1 MPRLLSLLLLA
12 LTAAPSAADDLKLLI
27 AFSSFRERKLHPK
40 VYFYEHDGVSQGKI
54 VGSID
59 AVNQRSDYRPWLSH
73 DGRFCAF
80 ASELENQTSRISLW
94 DRKDKKLIE
103 LPKIN
108 DSPNAQLSPALS
120 GDGKLLAFSAWN
132 RSGASSRWSVLLYDA
147 ENKKLLDV
155 PKLNKEGADSRMST
169 ISGDGRYLAFV
180 SNAKG
185 GVGLNDVYLYDRK
198 ESKLLDTSKLN
209 SAQSDVEPA
218 LSHDGRLIAF
228 VSDRRGGKGGRDVYL
243 YDRVEAKFL
252 DLPGL
257 NSAAHEQSPAL
268 SPGGRFLVFVSE
280 RVKGEGER
288 DVYLYDRK
296 TSKLL
301 PTPGLNSKAEDF
313 DPCVVV
319 LEGKE

>member
-1 MPRLLSLLLLA
+1 MSRVFSLMLLLLLA
-12 LTAAPSAADDLKLLI
+12 GSAAAEDLKLLI
-27 AFSSFRERKLHPK
+27 AFASFRERRLHPK
-40 VYFYEHDGVSQGKI
+40 VYFYEHDGVAKGKI

-59 AVNQRSDYRPWLSH
+59 AVNQRSDFRPWLSH
-73 DGRFCAF
+73 DGRYCAF
-80 ASELENQTSRISLW
+80 ASELENQTGRISFW
-94 DRKDKKLIE
+94 DRKEKKLVD
-103 LPKIN
+103 LPKLN
-108 DSPNAQLSPALS
+108 DSPNAQLSPSLS
-120 GDGKLLAFSAWN
+120 GDGKLLTFSAWD
-132 RSGASSRWSVLLYDA
+132 RAGASSRWNVLLYDV

-155 PKLNKEGADSRMST
+155 PKLNKVGFDSRMST
-169 ISGDGRYLAFV
+169 ISGDGRYLAYA

-185 GVGLNDVYLYDRK
+185 GVGLTDVYLYDRK
-198 ESKLLDTSKLN
+198 ENKPIDVTKMN
-209 SAQSDVEPA
+209 SAGMDVEPA
-218 LSHDGRLIAF
+218 LSNDGRLIAF

-243 YDRVEAKFL
+243 YDRVAGKFI

-268 SPGGRFLVFVSE
+268 SPGGRFVLFVSE

-296 TSKLL
+296 SNKLL